1 MEHIPQ
7 IKLETLTQEK
17 IDRLEEGFKIY
28 DITTAKFY
36 EKRYG
41 KFEPMVEETEE
52 EEVVEESNDKFDASE
67 IKRIVAEGN
76 KLNEVNAFMKLKSA
90 RNELLIQKDTINQKI
105 NFMFNGTPE
114 QIDLIQARVSEVT
127 EDAVKAA
134 SLEDL
139 KKFFIFEE
147 NEVELNIEVALSE
160 EERIEAYREFLLY
173 LKTIDTTTQEIDKQ
187 LEEIDFLCSNFSEE
201 VVEKSKSIYEWD
213 NYIYELFKERLKVE
227 SISEEE
233 RARISRLIEIK
244 DDALNLKPLY
254 DVIKKDI
261 DAGHR
266 KSMIHAFRYR
276 FEDTLIKANKYAIKN
291 NFHLYFQLFDG
302 VEEELGYGEFRNLF
316 VYLFARYIK
325 YHHENFSK
333 IDNAFIAQITQNLI
347 MLKKDQLKEPAKTTF
362 TNAIKGIL
370 ELVIKAS

>member
-127 EDAVKAA
+127 EDAV
-134 SLEDL
+134 
-139 KKFFIFEE
+139 
-147 NEVELNIEVALSE
+147 
-160 EERIEAYREFLLY
+160 
-173 LKTIDTTTQEIDKQ
+173 
-187 LEEIDFLCSNFSEE
+187 
-201 VVEKSKSIYEWD
+201 
-213 NYIYELFKERLKVE
+213 
-227 SISEEE
+227 
-233 RARISRLIEIK
+233 
-244 DDALNLKPLY
+244 
-254 DVIKKDI
+254 
-261 DAGHR
+261 
-266 KSMIHAFRYR
+266 
-276 FEDTLIKANKYAIKN
+276 
-291 NFHLYFQLFDG
+291 
-302 VEEELGYGEFRNLF
+302 
-316 VYLFARYIK
+316 
-325 YHHENFSK
+325 
-333 IDNAFIAQITQNLI
+333 
-347 MLKKDQLKEPAKTTF
+347 
-362 TNAIKGIL
+362 
-370 ELVIKAS
+370 